1 MGVTEFVGEG
11 HQHPGQHVRVRVETG
26 AVDKTLGGVISAAEM
41 TERKEPVM
49 INKVLLYSTGN
60 YILYP
65 VINHKGKEHEKEYI
79 V

>member
-1 MGVTEFVGEG
+1 
-11 HQHPGQHVRVRVETG
+11 
-26 AVDKTLGGVISAAEM
+26 
-41 TERKEPVM
+41 M

-79 V
+79 RITASLL